1 LAYLL
6 AGAGVAGFACL
17 ALMYGLEMDSVGAH
31 VFGPLSD
38 LGTPVWNLLLVPL
51 LLTFYPLLKVTLFGR
66 ALTAITIVLAVAG
79 AGSSALLVTKTL
91 TFAISTPITILGVLV
106 QGLWLFTLTMRLR
119 AVPAWPRWILRL
131 GLFIPVAQAIGAAFV
146 GISLGFG
153 WGSVPQVAIMAIGLV
168 AGVPAWAA
176 WPVWFL
182 LIGRFLARSDDST
195 AAAGLDHQAG
205 TRALCYVLAPL
216 VGAEVILVA
225 LMYAIEIP
233 TGNAPL
239 LGPLSDIAG
248 LVVGFLIAPLVWA
261 LSRPTLTSLPG
272 RVLTWAVIGV
282 SLAAAVGTAL
292 MIVGVAAFGV
302 SAGISVASYL
312 LQTVWLLRLA
322 GRWNSLRVENS
333 LVRLSRLIGW
343 ASLVGA
349 ALAASSLA
357 FGWGTAPQIATM
369 TSGSCQAW
377 RRTPPG
383 QPGSLSS
390 AGSCARAPPSRSG
403 PDRSDRL
410 IAGDGRD
417 FSEVGPLTRHLRS
430 RGQDFCCVVGKSACY
445 RTYVLLE

>member
-1 LAYLL
+1 VPSDDRGGTVALAYLL
-6 AGAGVAGFACL
+6 AGAGAAGFVCL
-17 ALMYGLEMDSVGAH
+17 ALMYALEMGSARGH

-38 LGTPVWNLLLVPL
+38 LGTPVWNLLLIPL
-51 LLTFYPLLKVTLFGR
+51 LLTFYPLLKDTRFGR
-66 ALTAITIVLAVAG
+66 ALTTVTAVMAVLG
-79 AGSSALLVTKTL
+79 AASSALLVSKTL
-91 TFAISTPITILGVLV
+91 TFAISTPIIVLGVLI
-106 QGLWLFTLTMRLR
+106 QGLWLFALTRRLR
-119 AVPAWPRWILRL
+119 AVPGWPRWVVRL
-131 GLFIPVAQAIGAAFV
+131 GLSIPIGQTVGAVLV

-153 WGSVPQVAIMAIGLV
+153 WGTVPQLAVMAIGLV

-205 TRALCYVLAPL
+205 TRALCYVLATL

-239 LGPLSDIAG
+239 LGRLSDIAG
-248 LVVGFLIAPLVWA
+248 LIVGFLIAPLVWA
-261 LSRPTLTSLPG
+261 LSWPTLTSLPG
-272 RVLTWAVIGV
+272 RVLTWTVVGL

-302 SAGISVASYL
+302 STGISVASYL

-357 FGWGTAPQIATM
+357 FGWGTAPQIAIM
-369 TSGSCQAW
+369 IIGLVPGVAAYASWPAWFALLGRKLRPRSPAHAQAQ
-377 RRTPPG
+377 TVPI
-383 QPGSLSS
+383 
-390 AGSCARAPPSRSG
+390 
-403 PDRSDRL
+403 D
-410 IAGDGRD
+410 
-417 FSEVGPLTRHLRS
+417 
-430 RGQDFCCVVGKSACY
+430 
-445 RTYVLLE
+445 